1 MCNGLFLKK
10 LSNKCRK
17 HKTKQTMK
25 MLFRDKHAIKSK
37 KKRKRTLFTD
47 NKRNTSNYID
57 YLIIKM

>member
-1 MCNGLFLKK
+1 
-10 LSNKCRK
+10 
-17 HKTKQTMK
+17 MK
-25 MLFRDKHAIKSK
+25 MLFRDKHVIKSK